1 MSRRILYIIDSLKI
15 GGAEMLLLGLLDA
28 VKARGD
34 LAHVAYFTPG
44 PLEADVTKRGVPL
57 TRLSQKGL
65 KDPRAFWRT
74 YKLMRDWQPDI
85 VHTHLVKS
93 DLAGQIAA
101 RLLGL
106 PRLMTLHNTDP
117 WRIKPVMSAAYRRA
131 TAGAD
136 ACIAVSDR
144 VADHVGTTKGYPRDK
159 ITTIVNGIDLDHF
172 IPTQLPLD
180 LSPYG
185 VPADAF
191 VVSVIGSLTPQK
203 DHDNFV
209 KAAAM
214 LAAQDPRPY
223 FLIVGDG
230 PLRAEIAREIAKLGD
245 LSHRIILTGPITQ
258 MAELLAAT
266 DLQVI
271 SSGWEGLPM
280 TLLEGMAMER
290 AIASTAVG
298 GIPDCVT
305 DGVTGVLVPASDA
318 SALASAMAELLN
330 DPAKRQRLGKA
341 ARKTIVETYGS
352 GAMQHRL
359 FEIYDALVSP
369 TVVASGA
376 GNNALPTS

>member
-34 LAHVAYFTPG
+34 TAHVAYFTPG
-44 PLEADVTKRGVPL
+44 PLEAEVTKRGVPL
-57 TRLSQKGL
+57 TRLSRKGL

-74 YKLMRDWQPDI
+74 YKLMRDWKPDI

-101 RLLGL
+101 RLRGL

-117 WRIKPVMSAAYRRA
+117 WRVKPMMSAAYRAA

-144 VADHVGTTKGYPRDK
+144 VADHVGKTKGYPRDK

-172 IPTQLPLD
+172 TPTQPPLD

-185 VPADAF
+185 VPDDAF

-209 KAAAM
+209 KAAAI

-230 PLRAEIAREIAKLGD
+230 PLRDEIAAKIDKLGD
-245 LSHRIILTGPITQ
+245 IGKRIILTGPITQ

-290 AIASTAVG
+290 PVASTAVG

-305 DGVTGVLVPASDA
+305 DGQTGVLVPATDA
-318 SALASAMAELLN
+318 AALAAAMADLLG
-330 DPAKRQRLGKA
+330 DPAKCKRLGKA
-341 ARKTIVETYGS
+341 ARQTIVKTYGS

-369 TVVASGA
+369 SVVASGA
-376 GNNALPTS
+376 TKRVLPTS